1 MIIKE
6 LKKILFS
13 KIIIALLIS
22 LCIVNVLYET
32 RTQIETKEQIAAQD
46 KLQKNK
52 IDNYGKY
59 LIKIKEDGT
68 NMQSIVLFSKNNK
81 FQLNNAKRTVKA
93 YEAVKNVKPVYGN
106 YKVIEKITEF
116 GLTDII
122 LFVMVVQIAL
132 ILVSQEIKK
141 GMLDLLKS
149 CRDGRLNLIVNKMT
163 ALSITSAIAII
174 IVYGIKFIQSYIK
187 YGLSGI
193 NVPIQSVRGFYEFA
207 LPMQIWQYII
217 IYFLAKWIVICIIG
231 ITVIGIISLVKN
243 ETVTYGIILIST
255 SVSLL
260 ISNGIDW
267 NMSTAVFKMLSPAT
281 LLNTKSFMAKYINI
295 NVLQHPFELF
305 KWTLIIMAV
314 YLLTSIVFAMY
325 SFTTKKVI
333 KLPHL
338 RFDKERKNAEI
349 KTKGI
354 LYYERKKIFNVNK
367 VIFFVIILVVI
378 QGYFLKQDNT
388 KMEYHDKCYAN
399 YISKVYGVPNE
410 KSQEYLDTEQQRYD
424 DIQTGYDEI
433 TEKYINGKV
442 DQQAYVMASQEY
454 DSQMMPYEDFQRV
467 QEKNNYLK
475 ELKRD
480 QGIDGWFTNDLIFDY
495 ILGDISIYD
504 KDLSFLLLFIVA
516 VFCIVPIFTYDRQK
530 EMQKLLDT
538 TYYGRSKLIKN
549 KYLNAILISIVL
561 WGIETIPW
569 LVILLRA
576 YKPNGLMAPVQS
588 LVQLQDFPLHIS
600 ILAALILIYLCKCMG
615 MVLLGLLV
623 VGISDFSPD
632 YIKNVIISMGII
644 VMPVVLYMLGVEFMN
659 KIMFIPVVNMS
670 DYFTKATVVEWINLA
685 IIIVAVFIMNF
696 KNLKNY
702 TKRKIL

>member
-149 CRDGRLNLIVNKMT
+149 CGDGRLNLIVNKMT

>member
-207 LPMQIWQYII
+207 LPMQIWQYMI
-217 IYFLAKWIVICIIG
+217 IYFMVKWIAVCIIG
-231 ITVIGIISLVKN
+231 IVVIGIISLVKN

-255 SVSLL
+255 AVSLL
-260 ISNGIDW
+260 ITNSIEW
-267 NMSTAVFKMLSPAT
+267 NMSTAVFKMLSPVT

-295 NVLQHPFELF
+295 NILQHPFELF

-314 YLLTSIVFAMY
+314 YLSASIVFAMY
-325 SFTTKKVI
+325 SFTTKRVI
-333 KLPHL
+333 KFPHL
-338 RFDKERKNAEI
+338 RIAKGQKNIGI
-349 KTKGI
+349 KSKGI
-354 LYYERKKIFNVNK
+354 LSYEKKKIFAVNK
-367 VIFFVIILVVI
+367 VAFFVIILVVI
-378 QGYFLKQDNT
+378 QGYFLSNDNT
-388 KMEYHDKCYAN
+388 KMDYHDKCYAN
-399 YISKVYGVPNE
+399 YISKVYGVPDK
-410 KSQEYLDTEQQRYD
+410 KSQEYLDAEQKRYNE
-424 DIQTGYDEI
+424 IQVGYDEL
-433 TEKYINGKV
+433 TEKYEALSAAPAAADGSCG
-442 DQQAYVMASQEY
+442 ASARN
-454 DSQMMPYEDFQRV
+454 SRPRCITRT
-467 QEKNNYLK
+467 EKSHS
-475 ELKRD
+475 E
-480 QGIDGWFTNDLIFDY
+480 
-495 ILGDISIYD
+495 
-504 KDLSFLLLFIVA
+504 
-516 VFCIVPIFTYDRQK
+516 P
-530 EMQKLLDT
+530 
-538 TYYGRSKLIKN
+538 
-549 KYLNAILISIVL
+549 
-561 WGIETIPW
+561 
-569 LVILLRA
+569 
-576 YKPNGLMAPVQS
+576 PNGRLRRSVPLRDHRPNAVPCSMGCRDAPGS
-588 LVQLQDFPLHIS
+588 STADA
-600 ILAALILIYLCKCMG
+600 AALRHWT
-615 MVLLGLLV
+615 V
-623 VGISDFSPD
+623 SPSVR
-632 YIKNVIISMGII
+632 KTGW
-644 VMPVVLYMLGVEFMN
+644 G
-659 KIMFIPVVNMS
+659 
-670 DYFTKATVVEWINLA
+670 KAPRTHNRSSSSKKSPPLRHA
-685 IIIVAVFIMNF
+685 G
-696 KNLKNY
+696 
-702 TKRKIL
+702 RGR